1 VTASLALYHFGTRLL
16 EPLVPWIV
24 EQRLKSG
31 KERPE
36 RISERFGVTQTP
48 RPAGLLLWL
57 HGASVGESRLL
68 LDVFSAL
75 RKTREDLYALVT
87 TQTLTS
93 ADMIASTAA
102 ANVIH
107 QMAPVDGPGAVDRF
121 LQHWRPDAAVFAEGE
136 IWPNML
142 AAIKGHGVPAA
153 LINARM
159 TNKTLASW
167 KRRHASAREIFSTF
181 GFIGAADQATA
192 DGLLA
197 ATGRKIGTV
206 GNLKTATEVS
216 GPDPAAVAAFRD
228 AAGNRQILL
237 AASTHPDED
246 EFALDAFAEAR
257 MRAPGALLILVPRHP
272 DRGDSIVQLC
282 RGRGFT
288 TQQRSK
294 DRSPPRQK
302 IDVLVADTIG
312 ELLFWYAAAD
322 AVYLGGATADG
333 IGGHNPV
340 EPTQLGKRVF
350 TGPHGFNF
358 RETFE
363 ILERIGALTVGTTSQ
378 QLSDY
383 WLDELSNTRPTST
396 SAVFASSRASFD
408 QTLAAI
414 HAMLPPK
421 DALKST
427 VVGTTHNA

>member
-1 VTASLALYHFGTRLL
+1 VTASLAIYHLGTRLL
-16 EPLVPWIV
+16 EPLAPWIV
-24 EQRLKSG
+24 ERRLKSG
-31 KERPE
+31 KERAD
-36 RISERFGVTQTP
+36 RIGERFGLAKTP
-48 RPAGLLLWL
+48 RPPGPLLWL

-68 LDVFSAL
+68 LDVFAAL
-75 RKTREDLYALVT
+75 RKKRDDLHALVT

-93 ADMIASTAA
+93 ADMIANSGST
-102 ANVIH
+102 NVIH

-121 LQHWRPDAAVFAEGE
+121 LRHWRPDAAAFCEGE

-142 AAIKGHGVPAA
+142 SALKVHGVPAA

-159 TNKTLASW
+159 TARTLASW
-167 KRRHASAREIFSTF
+167 KRRPASAREIFSAF

-197 ATGRKIGTV
+197 ATGRRIETV
-206 GNLKTATEVS
+206 GNLKAASEVS
-216 GPDPAAVAAFRD
+216 GPDPSVVAAFRQ
-228 AAGNRQILL
+228 AVGNRRILL
-237 AASTHPDED
+237 AASTHPGED
-246 EFALDAFAEAR
+246 EFALDAFTEVR
-257 MRAPGALLILVPRHP
+257 IRAVGALLILVPRHP
-272 DRGDSIVQLC
+272 DRGDSIVDLA

-294 DRSPPRQK
+294 DKPSPGPDV
-302 IDVLVADTIG
+302 DVLVADTMG

-322 AVYLGGATADG
+322 AVYLGGATAEG

-340 EPTQLGKRVF
+340 EPAQLGKRVF

-363 ILERIGALTVGTTSQ
+363 ALERVGALRIGTTSQ

-383 WLDELSNTRPTST
+383 WLGALSGEHP
-396 SAVFASSRASFD
+396 AFAGADFASSRAPFE

-414 HAMLPPK
+414 LAMLPPK
-421 DALKST
+421 DTPKGPK
-427 VVGTTHNA
+427 GTTHNA